1 MSEHVQSF
9 DNLDE
14 MTAYMAAQEDMA
26 NGQLSPGQIALRDDV
41 ETTRYWVRA
50 IPDWDLVI
58 YGKADTVADVRA
70 SGVDFDPVDN
80 RERGYLTG
88 TAYSAA
94 VSDRGESGD
103 THVAEVI
110 PISAATFALAQEH
123 GFPDW
128 NRLRHPSHH
137 ALGRALA
144 TAEHEA
150 LGSL

>member
-1 MSEHVQSF
+1 MNDLDGMFAAMQDME
-9 DNLDE
+9 DAANANL
-14 MTAYMAAQEDMA
+14 T
-26 NGQLSPGQIALRDDV
+26 PGQIRLRDNTDA
-41 ETTRYWVRA
+41 TSYWVRA
-50 IPDWDLVI
+50 VPEWDLVI
-58 YGKADTVADVRA
+58 YGVVPPNAEVQTDAEFDV
-70 SGVDFDPVDN
+70 DEN
-80 RERGYLTG
+80 RRRGYLTG

>member
-88 TAYSAA
+88 TAYSA
-94 VSDRGESGD
+94 SEPEGEYGD
-103 THVAEVI
+103 THVFDVI
-110 PISAATFALAQEH
+110 PITDMVFRLAQ
-123 GFPDW
+123 G
-128 NRLRHPSHH
+128 
-137 ALGRALA
+137 LGWPTYSMLHEREMVPLARALA
-144 TAEHEA
+144 ESERLA
-150 LGSL
+150 LG